1 MAKALMVQGTGS
13 HVGKSIL
20 VAALC
25 RIFHR
30 QGYRVAPFKAQNM
43 ALNSFVTRDGG
54 EMGRAQVVQAEAA
67 GIEPTVDMN
76 PVLIKPQTDIGA
88 QVIIHGKVIG
98 NFSAVEYH
106 NYKREALKAVKESY
120 NRLKKCY
127 DLMVIE
133 GAGSPAEI
141 NLKKNDIVNMRVARM
156 AHAPVILV
164 ADIDRGGVFASLVGT
179 MHLLTPRERAM
190 VKGFVINKF
199 RGDSTLLTSG
209 LIQIKKRT
217 GVKVLGVIPFF
228 KDIYIPDED
237 SIALEKK
244 PVCGAHNGVTIA
256 VIKLPHISNFTDFD
270 PLERE
275 PGVTVNYIEPTD
287 PIGHHDVIII
297 PGSKN
302 TIEDLNFLKRNGY
315 MEDIR
320 GLKERGSII
329 VGICGGFQMLGR
341 TIKDPGSVE
350 SSLGSIEGL
359 GLLDMETRFS
369 KKKATFQVEAEE
381 MNRNGEDQFPETL
394 RGYEI
399 HMGRTKLMSG
409 EPLFKISKKS
419 GKRCAFFD
427 GAVSQDGKVWGTY
440 IHGLFDNDGFR
451 KRFIRKVT
459 RGTIP
464 PPGGGSTFDYGDFKE
479 SQFDAL
485 ADLIEESLDMN
496 YIRKLVDLKI

>member
-1 MAKALMVQGTGS
+1 MVQGTGS
-13 HVGKSIL
+13 HVGKSVL
-20 VAALC
+20 VTALC

-88 QVIIHGKVIG
+88 QVIIHGKVVG

-106 NYKREALKAVKESY
+106 NYKREALNAVRESY
-120 NRLKKCY
+120 KRLKKCNE
-127 DLMVIE
+127 LIVIE

-209 LIQIKKRT
+209 LRAIKRRT
-217 GVKVLGVIPFF
+217 GVKVLGVVPYF

-244 PVCGAHNGVTIA
+244 PVNSAGNGLTIA

-275 PGVTVNYIEPTD
+275 PGVTVHYIEPTD
-287 PIGHHDVIII
+287 RIGDHDVLII

-302 TIEDLNFLKRNGY
+302 TIEDLNFLKRSGY
-315 MEDIR
+315 VEDLQR
-320 GLKERGSII
+320 LKEKGSTI

-341 TIKDPGSVE
+341 IIKDPGAVE
-350 SSLGSIEGL
+350 STFGSIAGL
-359 GLLDMETRFS
+359 GFLDIETMFS

-381 MNRNGEDQFPETL
+381 IIRNGEEQLPETI

-409 EPLFKISKKS
+409 KPLFKITKKS
-419 GKRCAFFD
+419 GKRCSHFD
-427 GAVSQDGKVWGTY
+427 GAVSHDGKVWGTY
-440 IHGLFDNDGFR
+440 MHGIFENDGFR
-451 KRFIRKVT
+451 RRFIGKSS
-459 RGTIP
+459 RGAMPSPEGKSAFAYAT
-464 PPGGGSTFDYGDFKE
+464 YKE

-485 ADLIEESLDMN
+485 ADLITESLDMN
-496 YIRKLVDLKI
+496 YIRKLVDL

>member
-1 MAKALMVQGTGS
+1 MVQGTGS

-67 GIEPTVDMN
+67 GIAPTVDMN

-88 QVIIHGKVIG
+88 QVIVHGKVIG
-98 NFSAVEYH
+98 NFSAVAYH
-106 NYKREALKAVKESY
+106 NYKREALTAVRESY

-141 NLKKNDIVNMRVARM
+141 NLKRNDIVNMRVARM

-179 MHLLTPRERAM
+179 MHLLTPRERAL

-209 LIQIKKRT
+209 LVQIKKRT

-237 SIALEKK
+237 SVALEKK
-244 PVCGAHNGVTIA
+244 PVGGSPHSVSIA
-256 VIKLPHISNFTDFD
+256 VIQLPHISNFTDFD

-275 PGVTVNYIEPTD
+275 PGVRVHYIAPTHPLGD
-287 PIGHHDVIII
+287 HDVVII

-315 MEDIR
+315 VEDIR
-320 GLKERGSII
+320 GLRDRGSTI
-329 VGICGGFQMLGR
+329 VGICGGFQMLGK
-341 TIKDPGSVE
+341 TITDPVSVE
-350 SSLGSIEGL
+350 STLGSIDGL
-359 GLLDMETRFS
+359 GLLDMETRFA

-381 MNRNGEDQFPETL
+381 MNRKGDDQLPETL

-399 HMGRTKLMSG
+399 HMGRTKLMGG
-409 EPLFKISKKS
+409 EPLFKINKKS
-419 GKRCAFFD
+419 GRRCALFD
-427 GAVSQDGKVWGTY
+427 GAVSPDGKVWGTY
-440 IHGLFDNDGFR
+440 IHGIFDNDGFR
-451 KRFIRKVT
+451 RRFVKKVT
-459 RGTIP
+459 RGAP
-464 PPGGGSTFDYGDFKE
+464 PPPESAFAYGAFKE

-485 ADLIEESLDMN
+485 ADLIEESLDMG
-496 YIRKLVDLKI
+496 YIRKLLGL

>member
-1 MAKALMVQGTGS
+1 VAKALMVQGTGS
-13 HVGKSIL
+13 HVGKSVL
-20 VAALC
+20 VTALC

-67 GIEPTVDMN
+67 GREPTVDMN

-88 QVIIHGKVIG
+88 QVIIHGKVVG

-106 NYKREALKAVKESY
+106 NYKQEALNAVRESY
-120 NRLKKCY
+120 NRLKKSNE
-127 DLMVIE
+127 LIVIE

-199 RGDSTLLTSG
+199 RGDRTLLTSG
-209 LIQIKKRT
+209 LRDITRRT
-217 GVKVLGVIPFF
+217 GVKVLGVVPYF

-244 PVCGAHNGVTIA
+244 PVNGPGDGLAIA

-275 PGVTVNYIEPTD
+275 PGVTVHYIEPTD
-287 PIGHHDVIII
+287 PLGDHDVLII

-302 TIEDLNFLKRNGY
+302 TIEDLNFLKRSGY
-315 MEDIR
+315 VEAIKKLQKK
-320 GLKERGSII
+320 GTTV

-341 TIKDPGSVE
+341 TIKDPGAVE
-350 SSLGSIEGL
+350 TTFGSIEGL
-359 GLLDMETRFS
+359 GLLNMETVFS

-381 MNRNGEDQFPETL
+381 MTLNGEGQSPETL

-409 EPLFKISKKS
+409 KPLFNIIKKS
-419 GKRCAFFD
+419 GRRCSHLD
-427 GAVSQDGKVWGTY
+427 GAVSEDGKVWGTY
-440 IHGLFDNDGFR
+440 MHGIFDNDGFR
-451 KRFIRKVT
+451 RRFIGKIT
-459 RGTIP
+459 KGAMP
-464 PPGGGSTFDYGDFKE
+464 SPGGKGPFAYGTYKE

-485 ADLIEESLDMN
+485 ADLVTESLDMN
-496 YIRKLVDLKI
+496 YIRKLTGL